1 MKRVLLLVVALAA
14 ALTACSTPTEEPI
27 LGEFFNASRLA
38 DRTALQKIATTWFN
52 PAVDGIVTSFD
63 VTGVVTRQARGR
75 DTKEV
80 SISAP
85 VKLPH
90 GQTLQK
96 NLVVT
101 LERDVLVAGS
111 TPGRWMVTAIRDSP
125 AGLSTPPR

>member
-1 MKRVLLLVVALAA
+1 MTRVLALAVALAA
-14 ALTACSTPTEEPI
+14 LAACAPRPEEPI

-38 DRTALQKIATTWFN
+38 DRTALQKVATTWFN
-52 PAVDGIVTSFD
+52 PAVDGIVTGFD
-63 VTGVVTRQARGR
+63 ITAVVTRPAGGR
-75 DTKEV
+75 DTKDV

-85 VKLPH
+85 VKLPD

-101 LERDVLVAGS
+101 LERDVLAAGS

-125 AGLSTPPR
+125 AGLSTPLR